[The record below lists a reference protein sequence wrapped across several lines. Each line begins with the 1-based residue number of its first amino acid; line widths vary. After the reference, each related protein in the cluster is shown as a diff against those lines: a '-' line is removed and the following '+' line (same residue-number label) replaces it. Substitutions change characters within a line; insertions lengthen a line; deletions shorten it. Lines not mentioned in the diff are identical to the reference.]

1 MTSTARDDE
10 QSKPAVSSNN
20 GTDGDQKEIL
30 AQGRFLDPAND
41 ESIDTRP
48 TLGIEIEGDT
58 SSFGAGEDEE
68 QVHPSFTES
77 KLKAK
82 AQEHVLVESLEEQTH
97 IMHRFILY
105 ETSTRFYLVGQDIA
119 ERHFRILK
127 IDRTSP
133 PGQLSIFED
142 ANVYDRQSINEL
154 LITIEEGNKG
164 TGGLKTRFT
173 AWALLGFIR
182 FTEAY
187 YMLLVTKRAQAAML
201 GGHYIY
207 QVEATELI
215 PLTTGSTSRF
225 QRDRNPEEVR
235 YLGIFANV
243 ELNKSFY
250 YSYSYNIT
258 RTLQENMC
266 RARQAL
272 NKGLDYSVDDLNDMF
287 VWNHNLLEPAQDALN
302 NTYDWCVSLIHG
314 YIEQACK
321 NISIPI
327 NADPLIS

>member
-1 MTSTARDDE
+1 MASATKDGDHL
-10 QSKPAVSSNN
+10 KPDLSPIDS
-20 GTDGDQKEIL
+20 TDGDPNDIP
-30 AQGRFLDPAND
+30 AQERLGPAS
-41 ESIDTRP
+41 EEHLEAPRP
-48 TLGIEIEGDT
+48 AQGIEIEGDT

-68 QVHPSFTES
+68 VVHPSFTEP
-77 KLKAK
+77 KANV
-82 AQEHVLVESLEEQTH
+82 QEDVLAESLEERTH

-119 ERHFRILK
+119 ERNFRILK

-164 TGGLKTRFT
+164 SGGLKTRFN
-173 AWALLGFIR
+173 AWALLGFTR

-187 YMLLVTKRAQAAML
+187 YMLLVTKRTQAAML

-207 QVEATELI
+207 QVDATELI
-215 PLTTGSTSRF
+215 PLTTGSSSRF
-225 QRDRNPEEVR
+225 QRDRNAEEAR

-250 YSYSYNIT
+250 YSYSYNLT

-266 RARQAL
+266 RAKQAL
-272 NKGLDYSVDDLNDMF
+272 NEGVENSVGDLNDMF
-287 VWNHNLLEPAQDALN
+287 VWNHHLLEPAQEGLN
-302 NTYDWCVSLIHG
+302 NTYDWCVPLIHG
-314 YIEQACK
+314 YIEQACEYLLL
-321 NISIPI
+321 SGHG
-327 NADPLIS
+327 LMS